1 MKIHMG
7 LDVGSTTVKLVIIN
21 ENYEILFQEYTRHR
35 SDIEETTKNVLRQ
48 AYDSHPEFKNSDCTI
63 MVTGSGG
70 MYVEDNLNI
79 EFIQEV
85 VAGTT
90 AIKIYP

>member
-35 SDIEETTKNVLRQ
+35 SDIEETTKNVLKQ
-48 AYDSHPEFKNSDCTI
+48 AYS
-63 MVTGSGG
+63 
-70 MYVEDNLNI
+70 Y
-79 EFIQEV
+79 
-85 VAGTT
+85 
-90 AIKIYP
+90 